1 MIRNK
6 YHIQILLVVTLFS
19 FYSCSSM
26 APFMKNKVDNSTRTF
41 SADIYR
47 DIMGVPHIFGKTDA
61 DAVFG
66 LAYAHAED
74 DFKTIQDLLLGARG
88 MLGAKYGVKFSPV
101 DYYVELIGVWEDI
114 NNRYDDEIPESI
126 KLICEAYAQGINQYA
141 FEHQKEV
148 ENELFPIICSLI
160 RVQSEEIRGLV
171 QEILSTKVARV
182 LGIMGPVI

>member
-1 MIRNK
+1 MIQIKN
-6 YHIQILLVVTLFS
+6 YIQILLAIIAFS
-19 FYSCSSM
+19 VLSCGFFS
-26 APFMKNKVDNSTRTF
+26 PFILSNSDNSQRIF
-41 SADIYR
+41 SAKIYR

-114 NNRYDDEIPESI
+114 NNRYDDEIPENI
-126 KLICEAYAQGINQYA
+126 KLICEAYDPEFTRQITSSCRRRSSG
-141 FEHQKEV
+141 
-148 ENELFPIICSLI
+148 
-160 RVQSEEIRGLV
+160 R
-171 QEILSTKVARV
+171 
-182 LGIMGPVI
+182 M

>member
-1 MIRNK
+1 
-6 YHIQILLVVTLFS
+6 
-19 FYSCSSM
+19 
-26 APFMKNKVDNSTRTF
+26 
-41 SADIYR
+41 
-47 DIMGVPHIFGKTDA
+47 MGVPHIFGKTDA

-74 DFKTIQDLLLGARG
+74 DFNTIQDLLLGARG
-88 MLGAKYGVKFSPV
+88 MLGAKYGVKFTPV

-148 ENELFPIICSLI
+148 ENELFPIMGKDIIAGWMYQIPYLYLSLI
-160 RVQSEEIRGLV
+160 HI
-171 QEILSTKVARV
+171 
-182 LGIMGPVI
+182 